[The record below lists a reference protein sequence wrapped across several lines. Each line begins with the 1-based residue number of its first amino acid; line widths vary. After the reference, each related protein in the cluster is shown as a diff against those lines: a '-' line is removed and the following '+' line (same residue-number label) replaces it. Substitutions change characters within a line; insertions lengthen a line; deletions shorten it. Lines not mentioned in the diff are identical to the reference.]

1 VLKAARSAEQLPDLP
16 DAQVE
21 ILCALPAGVVR
32 APGELAA
39 ELGLSRP
46 TVSNL
51 LRAMETS
58 GLITRRASAENRRGV
73 DVRASDLALGLF
85 ERFDRAS
92 ERVLADV
99 LSLLPTDDRAA
110 LVAALP
116 ALERLR
122 DAAST

>member
-1 VLKAARSAEQLPDLP
+1 
-16 DAQVE
+16 
-21 ILCALPAGVVR
+21 
-32 APGELAA
+32 
-39 ELGLSRP
+39 
-46 TVSNL
+46 
-51 LRAMETS
+51 METS

>member
-1 VLKAARSAEQLPDLP
+1 VRFRPASSAPP
-16 DAQVE
+16 VSSPPNSGSVAT
-21 ILCALPAGVVR
+21 A
-32 APGELAA
+32 
-39 ELGLSRP
+39 
-46 TVSNL
+46 SNL